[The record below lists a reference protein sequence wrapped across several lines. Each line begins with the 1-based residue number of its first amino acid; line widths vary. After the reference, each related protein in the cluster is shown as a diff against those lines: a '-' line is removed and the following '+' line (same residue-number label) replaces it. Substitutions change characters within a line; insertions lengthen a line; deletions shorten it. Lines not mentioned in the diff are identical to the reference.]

1 MSQLQR
7 FFKDTLIYGFAAVL
21 PKAINVLLV
30 KLHTSSL
37 TTSEYSVNTSFYVWA
52 AYFNVVLTYGMETAF
67 FRFFSKEQEKDKVVS
82 TAFISLVTT
91 SLISLSFMLYFDLE
105 ISNFLGFSNPFYFD
119 VLVWISILDTLIV
132 IPFAYLRVV
141 GKSKKYTLF
150 RVLNIGVYAFFNV
163 LFLAWIPNSDF
174 LQKLLGTLY
183 TSYYN
188 PNFKEG
194 YIFCANL
201 LASAITF
208 LCVLPIIFKIQFTF
222 SKRLLLKMGKYSWP
236 IFVAG
241 IAYTTNENLD
251 KLLLENWLGKSI
263 MGAYAGAYKIGVIMS
278 LFVMAFRLGAEPFFF
293 NQASQKNAPK
303 TYAIILKWFVI
314 IGALFTL
321 GIIVYI
327 DLIASLFLGDASFY
341 TALSIVPVIVLA
353 NLFLGIYNNLSIWY
367 KITDK
372 TQYGMYFSVLGA
384 FITIAML
391 YLLIPTIGYMGA
403 AWATLAA
410 YSTMLI
416 VSFVIGQ
423 YKYPIPYKVGN
434 SLFYI
439 GLSIVLSTISFLKF
453 QQNYICSTLCILV
466 FIATI
471 TVKEKEEIKRMIRKK
486 TT

>member
-30 KLHTSSL
+30 KLHTSTL

-67 FRFFSKEQEKDKVVS
+67 FRFFSKEKEKDKVVA
-82 TAFISLVTT
+82 TAFVSLLVT
-91 SLISLSFMLYFDLE
+91 SLGILLLLLSFDTE
-105 ISNFLGFSNPFYFD
+105 ISSFLGFSSTFYFD
-119 VLVWISILDTLIV
+119 ILVWISILDTLIV
-132 IPFAYLRVV
+132 IPFAYLRVI
-141 GKSKKYTLF
+141 GKSKQYTLF
-150 RVLNIGVYAFFNV
+150 RVYNIGIYAFFNV
-163 LFLAWIPNSDF
+163 LFLAWIPNSEG
-174 LQKLLGTLY
+174 LQKFLGELY
-183 TSYYN
+183 TSYYQ
-188 PNFKEG
+188 PDFKEG

-208 LCVLPIIFKIQFTF
+208 LCVLPIIFKIQFSF
-222 SKRLLLKMGKYSWP
+222 SKTLLLKMLKYSWP
-236 IFVAG
+236 ILIAG

-251 KLLLENWLGKSI
+251 KLLLEDWLGKSV

-278 LFVMAFRLGAEPFFF
+278 LFIMAFRLGAEPFFF
-293 NQASQKNAPK
+293 NQANKNNAPS

-314 IGALFTL
+314 VGTLFTL

-327 DLIASLFLGDASFY
+327 DLIARLFLGDSSFY
-341 TALSIVPVIVLA
+341 TALSIVPIIVLA

-384 FITIAML
+384 SITVGLL
-391 YLLIPTIGYMGA
+391 YLLIPRMGYMGA

-410 YSTMLI
+410 YSSML
-416 VSFVIGQ
+416 VASFVIGQ
-423 YKYPIPYKVGN
+423 YKYPIPYKVKN

-439 GLSIVLSTISFLKF
+439 GLSTLLSALSFLKF
-453 QQNYICSTLCILV
+453 PQNYFFSTFCMLV
-466 FIATI
+466 FLT
-471 TVKEKEEIKRMIRKK
+471 TVVFKERKEIKRIVNR
-486 TT
+486 